1 MGHII
6 PAGTGFDHH
15 RKVRLKP
22 LVEMPEEAESQE
34 PAPSPLLAAA
44 ENPLLG

>member
-15 RKVRLKP
+15 RKVRLKA
-22 LVEMPEEAESQE
+22 LVELQEEPEPEDRA
-34 PAPSPLLAAA
+34 AALLA
-44 ENPLLG
+44 ENPLVG

>member
-22 LVEMPEEAESQE
+22 LVEVQEEAEPES
-34 PAPSPLLAAA
+34 PAAALLA
-44 ENPLLG
+44 ENPLVG